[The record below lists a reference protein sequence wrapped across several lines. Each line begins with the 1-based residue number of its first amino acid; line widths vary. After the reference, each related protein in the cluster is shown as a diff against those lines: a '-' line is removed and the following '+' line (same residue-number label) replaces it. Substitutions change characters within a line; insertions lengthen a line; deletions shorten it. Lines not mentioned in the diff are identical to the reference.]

1 MEGELTDTLEL
12 GVLVDD
18 AGHMEERNEWLV
30 GGLDQ
35 QELEG
40 ITVEGDAFEGG
51 DNAVHDCATSN
62 CGRKMM
68 ARFNR
73 RVELDELLP
82 TPWIS
87 LSEKTPSSWKLAK
100 ARAWSMSVGGRR

>member
-1 MEGELTDTLEL
+1 MRGELTDTLEL

-40 ITVEGDAFEGG
+40 VTVEGDAFEGG
-51 DNAVHDCATSN
+51 DDTVHHCATSD
-62 CGRKMM
+62 CGRK
-68 ARFNR
+68 
-73 RVELDELLP
+73 
-82 TPWIS
+82 I
-87 LSEKTPSSWKLAK
+87 
-100 ARAWSMSVGGRR
+100 